1 MTYQQVYKSHHAR
14 IVREGVLKAAIF
26 SSIIGLAVAAV
37 IAFATI
43 FTEFN
48 GLWTAI
54 GVGLGVAAVMI
65 PILYFTVFRPTEKSV
80 AESLDRL
87 GFDERVITMLEL
99 EGDNSVM
106 AELQRNDAITTLTA
120 VAENHGGK
128 IPIKALPFMQKL
140 AAVGL
145 GTKMLVTT
153 GAVAAVAATTLTL
166 TAMPTQRVKEI
177 FMGTNSYTIS
187 YNAGGHGYI
196 TTESGGYEYDA
207 ELARVGK
214 YSVKV
219 DEGKMSERITITAND
234 GIDDEYVFVGWSD
247 DYSDEYNAASRTD
260 KALMGIIATAQYEM
274 LNSVKDDDIN
284 GENPM
289 MFYPCDAPYPPGG
302 GSNDEGNT
310 PPNSENNFE
319 NLFPPKMDENTTSGG
334 SPISSEVIDG
344 KTDYQEYFQQH
355 YEEAMQRLS
364 EGKDIPE
371 TLRKLIAAYFTSLQS

>member
-1 MTYQQVYKSHHAR
+1 MTYQQVYKSHHNR
-14 IVREGVLKAAIF
+14 VVRESVLKAVIF

-48 GLWTAI
+48 GLWTAL

-65 PILYFTVFRPTEKSV
+65 PVLYFTVFRPTEKSV

-106 AELQRNDAITTLTA
+106 AELQRNDAVTTLTGA
-120 VAENHGGK
+120 AEKHGGK

-166 TAMPTQRVKEI
+166 TALPTQQVKEI
-177 FMGTNSYTIS
+177 FMGTNSYAIS

-196 TTESGGYEYDA
+196 TTESGGYKYDEKLVHA
-207 ELARVGK
+207 GK

-219 DEGKMSERITITAND
+219 DEGKMSERITVTAYSEPDN
-234 GIDDEYVFVGWSD
+234 EYMFVGWSD
-247 DYSDEYNAASRTD
+247 DYSDEYNVASRSD
-260 KALMGIIATAQYEM
+260 KALMGITATAKYEM
-274 LNSVKDDDIN
+274 LNTVKDDEPNENPTAFYDCDAPFPPGSNNDESNTPN
-284 GENPM
+284 GEN
-289 MFYPCDAPYPPGG
+289 
-302 GSNDEGNT
+302 NL
-310 PPNSENNFE
+310 E
-319 NLFPPKMDENTTSGG
+319 NLFPPKMDENNSSAGG

-371 TLRKLIAAYFTSLQS
+371 TLRKLIAAYFTALQS